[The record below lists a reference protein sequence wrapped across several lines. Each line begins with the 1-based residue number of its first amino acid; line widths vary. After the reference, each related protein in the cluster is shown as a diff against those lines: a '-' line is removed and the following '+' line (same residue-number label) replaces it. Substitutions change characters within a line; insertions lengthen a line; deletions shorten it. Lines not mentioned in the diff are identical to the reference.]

1 MKAVGIITEYN
12 PFHNGH
18 LYHLSKVKEM
28 FPEHIIILVMSS
40 LFTERG
46 ELSILDKWEKTDI
59 ALNYGIDL
67 VIELPFVFATQSADI
82 FARASI
88 EILNH
93 LDVEYVVFG
102 SESDDVNKLKEI
114 SLLQMNNSDYNDKV
128 KEYLAKGHNYPT
140 SLSNSINDILG
151 YSVKESNDLLGIS
164 YVRNIIE
171 LKSNIIPITIKREN
185 DYYESATKIRKAL
198 MEKKDILEYVPND
211 VYSYLIDKDLKVYYD
226 NLFKLLTYKI
236 ISEDDLSIYNIV
248 DEGIDNRIKKYIL
261 LSNNMNDLIENIKT
275 KRYTYNKIN
284 RMLTHILCG
293 LKKEDMINFTKIEY
307 IRVLGFSTNGK
318 DYLNTIKKKIEVP
331 IITKISR
338 DMGKMLE
345 IEFKVTKI
353 YAQIT
358 NNSSLIKEEY
368 SNKPKIR
375 H

>member
-18 LYHLSKVKEM
+18 LYHLKKVKEL
-28 FPEHIIILVMSS
+28 FPDHVIVLVMSS

-46 ELSILDKWEKTDI
+46 ELSVLTKWEKTDI

-67 VIELPFVFATQSADI
+67 VVELPFVFATQSADI

-93 LDVEYVVFG
+93 LNVEYVVFG
-102 SESDDVNKLKEI
+102 SESDDVLKLKEI
-114 SLLQMNNSDYNDKV
+114 SQLQLKNDDYNIKV
-128 KEYLAKGHNYPT
+128 KKYMDEGFNYPT
-140 SLSNSINDILG
+140 SLSKAINDILG
-151 YSVKESNDLLGIS
+151 YSIKDSNDLLGIS
-164 YVRNIIE
+164 YVRSIIE
-171 LKSNIIPITIKREN
+171 LNSSIIPITIKREN

-198 MEKKDILEYVPND
+198 LEKKNIEDFVPND
-211 VYSYLIDKDLKVYYD
+211 VYNYLINKDLNVYYN
-226 NLFKLLTYKI
+226 NLYKLLSYKI
-236 ISEDDLSIYNIV
+236 ICEDDLSIYNIV

-261 LSNNMNDLIENIKT
+261 ESNNIEELVNNLKT

-293 LKKEDMINFTKIEY
+293 LKKEDMKNYKKIEY
-307 IRVLGFSTNGK
+307 IRILGFSTKGK
-318 DYLNTIKKKIEVP
+318 DYLNQNKKKIEIP

-338 DMGKMLE
+338 NMNKMLE

-353 YAQIT
+353 YSQIT
-358 NNSSLIKEEY
+358 NNPLLIKEEY

>member
-18 LYHLSKVKEM
+18 LFHLNKVKEM
-28 FPEHIIILVMSS
+28 FPEHIIVLVMSS

-46 ELSILDKWEKTDI
+46 ELSVLTKWEKTDI

-67 VIELPFVFATQSADI
+67 IIELPFVFATQSADI
-82 FARASI
+82 FAKASI

-93 LDVEYVVFG
+93 LDVDYVVFG
-102 SESDDVNKLKEI
+102 SESDNITKLKEI
-114 SLLQMNNSDYNDKV
+114 SNLQLNNDDYHDKI
-128 KEYLAKGHNYPT
+128 KNYMSMGHNYPT
-140 SLSNSINDILG
+140 SLSKSINDILG
-151 YSVKESNDLLGIS
+151 YSIKESNDLLGIA
-164 YVRNIIE
+164 YVRSIIE
-171 LKSNIIPITIKREN
+171 LNSNIIPVTIKREN

-198 MEKKDILEYVPND
+198 IDKKDILDHVPKD
-211 VYSYLIDKDLKVYYD
+211 VYNYIIHKDLKMYYE
-226 NLFKLLTYKI
+226 NLYRLLTYKI

-261 LSNNMNDLIENIKT
+261 LSDNINELVENIKT

-284 RMLTHILCG
+284 RMLTHIICG
-293 LKKEDMINFTKIEY
+293 LKKEDMINFKKIEY
-307 IRVLGFSTNGK
+307 IRVLGFSTKGK
-318 DYLNTIKKKIEVP
+318 NYLNKVKKYIEVP
-331 IITKISR
+331 IITKISKN
-338 DMGKMLE
+338 MNKMLE
-345 IEFKVTKI
+345 IEFRVTKI

-358 NNSSLIKEEY
+358 NNSSLIREEY